1 MGKDRNDLSPSQVQS
16 LLANGPKKAMI
27 RWNLFTYFFLF
38 YDLLVEMK
46 KVKKEK
52 MERKLMKEQKQKK
65 TLS

>member
-1 MGKDRNDLSPSQVQS
+1 MGKDRNEFVYIL
-16 LLANGPKKAMI
+16 
-27 RWNLFTYFFLF
+27 FLF

-46 KVKKEK
+46 KVKREK